1 MKSVKGMLMLAGAL
15 CTSLAGG
22 AAWAADNK
30 VVIGDIDDMSGPYAD
45 IIGVPGIEA
54 IKMAIADFG
63 GSVLGQP
70 VQILTFDHQNKPDL
84 GAQKLREWADTDG
97 MTMLLGGS
105 NTGVSLAMSAAA
117 KEKKI
122 PFFAIGAAGAS
133 LTGKDCT
140 PYTIHYGYDTTALAN
155 GTARTIIEQGGKSW
169 FFLTAD
175 YAFGKQLEA
184 GATDVV
190 KAGGGSVVGDVRVPL
205 GTSDFSSYLLQA
217 QGSGAQVLGLANAG
231 ADTSNSLKAAAEFGL
246 TKTMRPA
253 ALLVFLSDVH
263 AMGLDVAQGLVL
275 TTAWYWN
282 TSDTTRAF
290 ANRFFE
296 KTKRMPT
303 FPQAA
308 FYSATLTYLNAVKA
322 VGSTDPDKIMDEL
335 RKTKVND
342 VFVTD
347 GVIRPDG
354 LLEHDMYIVQVK
366 TPAESKGDW
375 DYYKILKT
383 MKGEEAFGKLAEL
396 DLSPAQEVTTAKE
409 PLAAS
414 RPEASHETPRSL
426 RLHKTATRAGNR
438 QIATFGSQS
447 AQR

>member
-155 GTARTIIEQGGKSW
+155 GTARTIIEEGGKSW

-322 VGSTDPDKIMDEL
+322 VGSTDPGKIMDEL

-383 MKGEEAFGKLAEL
+383 MKGEAAFGKLA
-396 DLSPAQEVTTAKE
+396 DSTC
-409 PLAAS
+409 PL
-414 RPEASHETPRSL
+414 L
-426 RLHKTATRAGNR
+426 KK
-438 QIATFGSQS
+438 
-447 AQR
+447 

>member
-1 MKSVKGMLMLAGAL
+1 MKSLRWALMLAGAL
-15 CTSLAGG
+15 CASLAAG

-45 IIGVPGIEA
+45 IIGTAGIEA

-63 GSVLGQP
+63 GTVLGQP
-70 VQILTFDHQNKPDL
+70 ITILTFDHQNKPDL
-84 GAQKLREWADTDG
+84 GAQKVREWADTDG

-105 NTGVSLAMSAAA
+105 NTGVSLAMSPAA

-155 GTARTIIEQGGKSW
+155 GTAKTILEQGGKSW

-175 YAFGKQLEA
+175 YAFGTQLEN
-184 GATDVV
+184 GAAKVV
-190 KAGGGSVVGDVRVPL
+190 KENGGTVIGDVRVPL
-205 GTSDFSSYLLQA
+205 GTSDFASYLLQA
-217 QGSGAQVLGLANAG
+217 QGSGAQVLALANAG

-246 TKTMRPA
+246 TKTMKPA

-282 TSDTTRAF
+282 TNDTTRAF

-296 KTKRMPT
+296 KTKKMPT

-322 VGSTDPDKIMDEL
+322 VGSTDSDKVMEQL
-335 RKTKVND
+335 HKTKIND
-342 VFVTD
+342 MFVTD

-366 TPAESKGDW
+366 TPAESKREW
-375 DYYKILKT
+375 DYYKLIKT
-383 MKGEEAFGKLAEL
+383 MKGEEAFGKLA
-396 DLSPAQEVTTAKE
+396 DSTC
-409 PLAAS
+409 PLV
-414 RPEASHETPRSL
+414 
-426 RLHKTATRAGNR
+426 KK
-438 QIATFGSQS
+438 
-447 AQR
+447 